1 MLPTVA
7 NPNIVGVT
15 PEDVATQDL
24 SNATRQGNLIASI
37 IVVREFP
44 TLKQDSRPKG
54 IIQT

>member
-1 MLPTVA
+1 VA
-7 NPNIVGVT
+7 NPHIVGVT